1 MGKASFDDIRAYCK
15 EDGFPLIE
23 VENYFKCSRSHIDEN
38 IGNRRLA
45 ALEYDQTSHRMH
57 LIFENGAVIPVD
69 MQAIKNLF
77 YDETFQEEYGPSYS
91 GEHVDSRLNQKEHIL
106 KNAVGKRIVDF
117 KVLSGLDPSYCE
129 EIMLLFDDHTTMRF
143 VTTQLH
149 ENSLQIRTYE
159 EDDPMVPA
167 GVQILHEDRRYWD
180 ELTEMEQEM

>member
-1 MGKASFDDIRAYCK
+1 MGKASFTDGTAICK

-45 ALEYDQTSHRMH
+45 ALEYDQTSRRVH
-57 LIFENGAVIPVD
+57 LIFENGAIIPVD
-69 MQAIKNLF
+69 MYAIQNMF

-91 GEHVDSRLNQKEHIL
+91 GHHVDIRLQEKEHLL
-106 KNAVGKRIVDF
+106 KNIVGRKIVDY
-117 KVLSGLDPSYCE
+117 KVMSGLDPSYCE
-129 EIMLLFDDHTTMRF
+129 EIMFLFDDHTTMRF
-143 VTTQLH
+143 ITTQLH

-167 GVQILHEDRRYWD
+167 GVQILREDRRYWN
-180 ELTEMEQEM
+180 ELSEIEQKI